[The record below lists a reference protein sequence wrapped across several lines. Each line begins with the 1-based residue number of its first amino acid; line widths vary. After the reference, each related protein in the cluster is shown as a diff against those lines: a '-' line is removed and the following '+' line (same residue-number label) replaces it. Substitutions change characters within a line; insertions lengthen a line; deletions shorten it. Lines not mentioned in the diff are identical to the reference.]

1 MNGRILTA
9 TLALAFAAAVG
20 SGTALAE
27 GDAAKGEK
35 VFKKC
40 KVCHSFDPGKKKIGP
55 HLMGVVGRKAGSV
68 EGYKYSKAMA
78 AADITWDEASLDE
91 FLTKPKAF
99 LKKTKM
105 SFAGLKKE
113 GQRADLIA
121 YLKAQGM

>member
-1 MNGRILTA
+1 M
-9 TLALAFAAAVG
+9 
-20 SGTALAE
+20 AE
-27 GDAAKGEK
+27 GDAEAGKK

-55 HLMGVVGRKAGSV
+55 HLKGVIGRKSGAV
-68 EGYKYSKAMA
+68 EGFKYSKAMA
-78 AADITWDEASLDE
+78 AADITWDEANLDE

-99 LKKTKM
+99 IKKTKM

-113 GQRADLIA
+113 EQRADLIA